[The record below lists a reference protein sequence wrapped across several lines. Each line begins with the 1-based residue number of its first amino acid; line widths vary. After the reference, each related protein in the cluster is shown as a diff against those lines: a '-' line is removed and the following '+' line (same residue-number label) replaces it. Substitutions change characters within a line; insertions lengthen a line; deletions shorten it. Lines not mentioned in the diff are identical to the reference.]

1 MHAGREANREDRRES
16 GPMINRL
23 RKQINE
29 YFIGKEEVVDN
40 VLICLLACGHVLLE
54 DVPGV
59 GKTTLAKTLAGAI
72 DCSFGRIQFTP
83 DTLPSDVVGV
93 SVYNLK
99 TREFE
104 YKEGAIMAEIVLADE
119 INRTS
124 PKTQASLLEAMAEG
138 CVTVDGKRHPLPN
151 PFMVIATQ
159 NPIEFLGTY
168 PLPEAQMDRFMMRLS
183 IGYPGAE
190 EEIAMAKKF
199 MAGKTSET
207 MSSVVKEGDILA
219 MREAVNAVHVSDA
232 VLQYIREI
240 IALTREEERFVLGAS
255 PRATL
260 FLLSAARARAFLEG
274 RDFVKPDDVK
284 ATAVNV
290 LHHRLVLTSEAR
302 IRKEDTD
309 RILQAILLKARIP
322 KE

>member
-1 MHAGREANREDRRES
+1 
-16 GPMINRL
+16 MINRL
-23 RKQINE
+23 RRQINE
-29 YFIGKEEVVDN
+29 YFIGKEEVTDN

-59 GKTTLAKTLAGAI
+59 GKTTLAKTLAGSI

-93 SVYNLK
+93 SVYNQK

-104 YKEGAIMAEIVLADE
+104 YKEGAVMAQIVLADE

-138 CVTVDGKRHPLPN
+138 SVTVDGTRHLLPN

-159 NPIEFLGTY
+159 NPVEFLGTY

-183 IGYPGAE
+183 IGYPSFE
-190 EEIAMAKKF
+190 EEITLARKF
-199 MAGKTSET
+199 MEGKTAET
-207 MSSVVKEGDILA
+207 MGSVLSEKDVLA
-219 MREAVNAVHVSDA
+219 MREAVKKVHVSDA
-232 VLQYIREI
+232 VLKYIRNI
-240 IALTREEERFVLGAS
+240 VASTREEERFVLGAS

-260 FLLSAARARAFLEG
+260 FLLSASRARAYLEG
-274 RDFVKPDDVK
+274 RNFVKPDDVK
-284 ATAVNV
+284 AVAVNV
-290 LHHRLVLTSEAR
+290 LHHRLALTSEAR
-302 IRKEDTD
+302 IRKENIDN
-309 RILQAILLKARIP
+309 ILKAALLKIKVP
-322 KE
+322 TE

>member
-1 MHAGREANREDRRES
+1 
-16 GPMINRL
+16 MINRL
-23 RKQINE
+23 RRQINE

-40 VLICLLACGHVLLE
+40 VLLCLLACGHVLLE

-59 GKTTLAKTLAGAI
+59 GKTTLAKTLAGSI

-93 SVYNLK
+93 SVYNQK

-104 YKEGAIMAEIVLADE
+104 YKEGAVMAQIVLADE

-138 CVTVDGKRHPLPN
+138 SVTVDGTKHLLPE

-183 IGYPGAE
+183 IGYPSAE
-190 EEIAMAKKF
+190 GEIALAKKF
-199 MAGKTSET
+199 MEGKTAET
-207 MSSVVKEGDILA
+207 MESVCSEKDILA
-219 MREAVNAVHVSDA
+219 MREAVKAVHVSDA
-232 VLQYIREI
+232 VLEYIRSI
-240 IALTREEERFVLGAS
+240 VALTREEERFVLGAS

-260 FLLSAARARAFLEG
+260 FLLSASRARAYLEG

-284 ATAVNV
+284 KVAVNV

-309 RILQAILLKARIP
+309 NILKAALLKARVP

>member
-1 MHAGREANREDRRES
+1 
-16 GPMINRL
+16 MINRL
-23 RKQINE
+23 RRQINE

-40 VLICLLACGHVLLE
+40 VLLCLLACGHVLLE

-59 GKTTLAKTLAGAI
+59 GKTTLAKTLAGSI

-93 SVYNLK
+93 SVYNQK

-104 YKEGAIMAEIVLADE
+104 YKEGAVMAQIVLTDE

-138 CVTVDGKRHPLPN
+138 SVTVDGTKHLLPE

-183 IGYPGAE
+183 IGYPSAE
-190 EEIAMAKKF
+190 GEIALAKKF
-199 MAGKTSET
+199 MEGKTAET
-207 MSSVVKEGDILA
+207 MESVCSEKDILA
-219 MREAVNAVHVSDA
+219 MREAVKAVHVSDA
-232 VLQYIREI
+232 VLEYIRSI
-240 IALTREEERFVLGAS
+240 VALTREEERFVLGAS

-260 FLLSAARARAFLEG
+260 FLLSASRARAYLEG

-284 ATAVNV
+284 KVAVNV
-290 LHHRLVLTSEAR
+290 LHHRLVLTSESR

-309 RILQAILLKARIP
+309 NILKAALLKARVP